1 MIRLEVRG
9 LHKRFGGLHVPKG
22 VTFPVNGPEL
32 VGLASRTEAS
42 R

>member
-1 MIRLEVRG
+1 MIRLEVRD

-22 VTFPVNGPEL
+22 VTFPVNGSGL
-32 VGLASRTEAS
+32 AGLASRAEAS